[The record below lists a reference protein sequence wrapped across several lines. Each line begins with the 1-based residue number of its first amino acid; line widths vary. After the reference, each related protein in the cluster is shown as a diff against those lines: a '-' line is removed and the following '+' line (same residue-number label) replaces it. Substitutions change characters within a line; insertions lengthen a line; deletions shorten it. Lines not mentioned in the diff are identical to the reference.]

1 VLLPRYC
8 ASWVSSLVA
17 HRLDDRDTARQD
29 RRVRDQAERDR
40 LRELVRRGY
49 DQISQHYRDDAGD
62 ANPASVEST
71 ATYSG
76 WVAELGALLAPGARV
91 LDLGCGA
98 GVPLSRALV
107 ERGFEVTGV
116 DISGVQVQRAR
127 ELVPRATFLQAD
139 MVTWQGPTS
148 PYDAIVSLYAL
159 IHVPLEDQRLLIPRL
174 RSWLA
179 VGGYLLAVVG
189 VGAWTGVEDYF
200 GAEMFWDHA
209 DTSTYLEWFEEAGL
223 RPVWDRFVPEGDH
236 GHTLVLAQAG

>member
-1 VLLPRYC
+1 
-8 ASWVSSLVA
+8 
-17 HRLDDRDTARQD
+17 LDDAAEPRKD
-29 RRVRDQAERDR
+29 RPVRDQSERER
-40 LRELVRRGY
+40 LRGLVRRGY
-49 DQISQHYRDDAGD
+49 DQISQQYRDDTGD
-62 ANPASVEST
+62 ANPTSSEST

-76 WVAELGALLAPGARV
+76 WAAELASLLRPGARV

-98 GVPLSRALV
+98 GVPLSRELV
-107 ERGFEVTGV
+107 AHGFDVTGV
-116 DISGVQVQRAR
+116 DISDVQVHRAR
-127 ELVPRATFLQAD
+127 ELVPGATFLRAD
-139 MVTWQGPTS
+139 MVTWHGPTS

-179 VGGYLLAVVG
+179 PGGYLLAIVG

-209 DTSTYLEWFEEAGL
+209 DARTYLAWFEEAGL

-236 GHTLVLAQAG
+236 GHTLVLAKAV